1 MNPLS
6 VTLGVTNASFVAQTV
21 EWVPSH
27 LFATLKEAFH
37 HKGFSFVRILQ
48 RCPAYLPKL
57 FEDAITD
64 PERIELLVHPDGVEA
79 KDLEGVY
86 KDRVYHDPTDID
98 AARRF
103 AEDQSKVRIGVY
115 FRDESRPR
123 YEETRHLPTLTA
135 EEKLSVLDQEF
146 DRYAV

>member
-1 MNPLS
+1 LEA
-6 VTLGVTNASFVAQTV
+6 TLGVTNASFVAQTA
-21 EWVPSH
+21 EWVPAH
-27 LFATLKEAFH
+27 LYATLKAAYH

-48 RCPAYLPKL
+48 RCPAYLPVH
-57 FEDAITD
+57 FEEAITD
-64 PERIELLVHPDGVEA
+64 PEKIELLVHPDGVEA

-86 KDRVYHDPTDID
+86 EHRVYHDPTDID
-98 AARRF
+98 AARRY

-115 FRDESRPR
+115 FRDESNPR

-135 EEKLSVLDQEF
+135 EEKLQVLDEEF